1 LQNSRREKLSPEE
14 AEVEYARSEKGL
26 RFQLI
31 EGRAMAQ
38 SDIKITFE
46 DLKHL
51 LQKISVSKWHNSD
64 KQMDEEVQGIVIEFC
79 LTKTKRLS
87 DQVVAEKLL
96 EVFKEKQTQQLKR

>member
-1 LQNSRREKLSPEE
+1 MVAKQERKKLSPEE

-46 DLKHL
+46 DLKHS
-51 LQKISVSKWHNSD
+51 LQKISVSKWHNS
-64 KQMDEEVQGIVIEFC
+64 EI
-79 LTKTKRLS
+79 LRTKKFRNCC
-87 DQVVAEKLL
+87 
-96 EVFKEKQTQQLKR
+96 

>member
-1 LQNSRREKLSPEE
+1 
-14 AEVEYARSEKGL
+14 L

-46 DLKHL
+46 DLKTFTTK
-51 LQKISVSKWHNSD
+51 KISVSKWHNSD

-96 EVFKEKQTQQLKR
+96 ELFKEKQTQQLKK